1 MKDTV
6 FAARTT
12 YNEEMYYHQ
21 ILAAKIKETP
31 KKKTSILDGLDFSQL
46 ILVPVV
52 FVVFYVT
59 FAQMEM
65 MERIGQSLLSTVL
78 ACGILYYMNKKK
90 KGNEKNQKSHSG
102 GSYDR
107 NQAKALLENSGLSN
121 VKCNLQFGEESFQ
134 AENPGI
140 TTEYKYEGISWIKET
155 GKYYLIFW
163 NRSMV
168 IAVEKSGFYKG
179 RPEQFG
185 AFMERKCQKTI
196 ERVKT

>member
-6 FAARTT
+6 FAVRTT

-21 ILAAKIKETP
+21 ILAAKIKEVP
-31 KKKTSILDGLDFSQL
+31 KKKTGILDDLDFSQL

-52 FVVFYVT
+52 FMVFYVT
-59 FAQMEM
+59 YAQMEM
-65 MERIGQSLLSTVL
+65 MERIGQSLLATVL

-90 KGNEKNQKSHSG
+90 GNAKKQKTQSG
-102 GSYDR
+102 DSYDR

-121 VKCNLQFGEESFQ
+121 VKCNLLFGEESFQ

-168 IAVEKSGFYKG
+168 IAVEKNGFYKG
-179 RPEQFG
+179 RAEQFG
-185 AFMERKCQKTI
+185 AFIERKCQKAI
-196 ERVKT
+196 ERVKI